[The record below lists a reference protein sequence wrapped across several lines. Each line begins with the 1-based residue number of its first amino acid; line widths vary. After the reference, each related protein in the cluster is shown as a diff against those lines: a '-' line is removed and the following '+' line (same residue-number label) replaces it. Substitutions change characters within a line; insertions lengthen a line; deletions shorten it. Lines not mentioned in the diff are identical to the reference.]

1 MFTTFFESL
10 IDQLSLLR
18 VADAIDILLV
28 TVLVYIVLKFIRD
41 THTTRLLKGVVLI
54 VVVVQLVYLFN
65 LHVTTYTFKN
75 HAAWFLRAGN
85 HIPAGTETRA

>member
-41 THTTRLLKGVVLI
+41 THTF
-54 VVVVQLVYLFN
+54 Q
-65 LHVTTYTFKN
+65 N
-75 HAAWFLRAGN
+75 HAAWFFRAGN
-85 HIPAGTETRA
+85 YIPTGTKTSA

>member
-28 TVLVYIVLKFIRD
+28 TVLV
-41 THTTRLLKGVVLI
+41 
-54 VVVVQLVYLFN
+54 LVY
-65 LHVTTYTFKN
+65 VSEYV
-75 HAAWFLRAGN
+75 
-85 HIPAGTETRA
+85 